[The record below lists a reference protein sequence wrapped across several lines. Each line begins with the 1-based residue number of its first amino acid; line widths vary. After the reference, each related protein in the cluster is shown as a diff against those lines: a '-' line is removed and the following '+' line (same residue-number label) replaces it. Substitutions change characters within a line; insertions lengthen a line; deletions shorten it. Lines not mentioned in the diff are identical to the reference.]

1 MVKKSAVPSFSHLLT
16 GTWSL
21 SKHRQHSV
29 LRLTYRLPATFDK
42 AEMSF
47 SNLNV
52 ALLIWHHYTPSR
64 CLPRGGMLCL
74 KDFSYGFTSH
84 WLLVWYLAHP
94 MRMQKTQ
101 TKGALSSQQL
111 RPVAVNTGPVAPTAN
126 QERRADAAI
135 QVGDTSPL
143 KLAGQFDLSRCGGLG
158 MCHAGMGHRHH

>member
-52 ALLIWHHYTPSR
+52 ALLIWHHYTPSP

-94 MRMQKTQ
+94 MRMQKNTDQRPINSSPCSLSALWEQSSSAGLPVISAIDTDLKGIGQGFKTQ
-101 TKGALSSQQL
+101 
-111 RPVAVNTGPVAPTAN
+111 
-126 QERRADAAI
+126 
-135 QVGDTSPL
+135 
-143 KLAGQFDLSRCGGLG
+143 
-158 MCHAGMGHRHH
+158 